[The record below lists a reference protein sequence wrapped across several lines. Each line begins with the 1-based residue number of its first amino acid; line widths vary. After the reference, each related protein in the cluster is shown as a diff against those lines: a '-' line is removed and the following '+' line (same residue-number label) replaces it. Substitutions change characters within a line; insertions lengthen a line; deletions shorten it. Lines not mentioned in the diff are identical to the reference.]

1 MQKRDVNIHARFH
14 TAASQQARL
23 AEELKEVAPKLP
35 EYITKWAN
43 DKYAKHFRHQ

>member
-23 AEELKEVAPKLP
+23 AEELKEVAPKL
-35 EYITKWAN
+35 AN
-43 DKYAKHFRHQ
+43 DKYAKHSRHR